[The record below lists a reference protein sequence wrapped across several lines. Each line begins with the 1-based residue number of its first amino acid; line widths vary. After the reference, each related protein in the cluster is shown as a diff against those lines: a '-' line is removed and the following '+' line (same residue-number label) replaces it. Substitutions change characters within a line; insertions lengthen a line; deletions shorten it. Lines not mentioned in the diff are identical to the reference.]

1 MRPKMLWS
9 IVFIMSE
16 SQGQHHHHH
25 HHHSKHKKHKSS
37 SEDRMRLRKL
47 NWRRVKKIIGGVLFL
62 VLSVA
67 ALIVLIYAIYL
78 WLFEPAEPLKE
89 IVAP

>member
-1 MRPKMLWS
+1 
-9 IVFIMSE
+9 
-16 SQGQHHHHH
+16 
-25 HHHSKHKKHKSS
+25 
-37 SEDRMRLRKL
+37 MRLRKL
-47 NWRRVKKIIGGVLFL
+47 NWRRVKKIIGRVLFF